1 MNINAFEAG
10 SSTALRY
17 AQLKTKLSQIE
28 LPQQRQALLEA
39 TEPFGAQEFVG
50 RGLLGFDSNQ
60 HWEAIRHLRSAVDK
74 IPEDPQSYGVLA
86 FLHVFLALA
95 FWRDEEVVLEERFF
109 QARRQYDQAF
119 HYWDRMKETDLM
131 LWHLLVATSM
141 CLLAGRPDLAID
153 YSQRAENRA
162 PFRNQNYALVT
173 GNLKILARQF
183 NFDGEPQVIG
193 ENGANCLGELVDLLC
208 AQLG

>member
-1 MNINAFEAG
+1 MNINVFEAG

-119 HYWDRMKETDLM
+119 HYWDRIRNRSDV
-131 LWHLLVATSM
+131 VA
-141 CLLAGRPDLAID
+141 LAGRNVHVLAGRTAG
-153 YSQRAENRA
+153 SGNRLQSESGKSRPVSKSELRACHRKFED
-162 PFRNQNYALVT
+162 PGSPVQFRW
-173 GNLKILARQF
+173 
-183 NFDGEPQVIG
+183 
-193 ENGANCLGELVDLLC
+193 
-208 AQLG
+208 